1 MAAGRRT
8 GTWKVVTLA
17 PEPAVPGVPGSLLD
31 GLPDAVLVAG
41 DDGRIRYANAAV
53 TTLLGHAPD
62 ALRGRPLSALM
73 PERFRSAH
81 ETGFARFLATGQGE
95 LLGATTRVA
104 ALAASGEEV
113 AVDLTLSRLASAGAQ
128 DVGSGGVV
136 VGVLRDA
143 SPAVLLERQLQV
155 SRYLAATLR
164 VTAAL
169 ADAPDAEAAFA
180 GLLPSL
186 CEQLDWDAATLWQA
200 DGSGRLTCT
209 GTWHASGRTDSA
221 LGAVSR
227 SLTLVPGEGLP
238 GRVWQRREATVAED
252 LWRDPRF
259 LRGVAA
265 RADGVRT
272 GVAFPVLRG
281 DSVLAVCELFSY
293 ETRPVPAELLEVLAA
308 AGRQIGE
315 FLDRLRAEAQFR
327 TLAETLQRS
336 LLPAG
341 LPTIPGVHL
350 GARYQAGGEG
360 VLAGGDTYDVLPLP
374 DGRWLVL
381 VADVCGRGAEA
392 AVLTSLTRHTARAV
406 AAAGGG
412 PAQVLTAV
420 NTALLQDRTP
430 GPLRFVTACCLLLHP
445 GPTGATARLSV
456 AGHPL
461 PMVRSADGSCR
472 EVGSPGRALGIVDD
486 VHYAE
491 VDVALARG
499 DLLVL
504 YTDGVTE
511 ARNRAG
517 AQFGDVGLCS
527 VLGSGAD
534 LSAPETAEAIQQA
547 VARHRGRPQG
557 GDDLAVLVLGC

>member
-1 MAAGRRT
+1 
-8 GTWKVVTLA
+8 VA
-17 PEPAVPGVPGSLLD
+17 PEPAARRVPGSLLD

-53 TTLLGHAPD
+53 TTLLGHAPE
-62 ALRGRPLSALM
+62 ALRGRPLSTLM

-81 ETGFARFLATGQGE
+81 EAGFARFLATGQGE

-104 ALAASGEEV
+104 ALAAGGVEV
-113 AVDLTLSRLASAGAQ
+113 AVDLTLSRLAPGDAD

-164 VTAAL
+164 VTEAL
-169 ADAPDAEAAFA
+169 AEAPDAEAAFA

-200 DGSGRLTCT
+200 DDTGHLTCA
-209 GTWHASGRTDSA
+209 GTWHAASRTDSA

-227 SLTLVPGEGLP
+227 SLTLAPGEGFP
-238 GRVWQRREATVAED
+238 GRVWQRRAASVAED

-259 LRGVAA
+259 LRGDATQ
-265 RADGVRT
+265 ADGVRS
-272 GVAFPVLRG
+272 GLAFPVLRG
-281 DSVLAVCELFSY
+281 DTVLAVCELFSH
-293 ETRPVPAELLEVLAA
+293 EIRPVPAELLEVLAA

-315 FLDRLRAEAQFR
+315 FLDRLRAEAQVR
-327 TLAETLQRS
+327 ALADTLQRS
-336 LLPAG
+336 LLPAR
-341 LPTIPGVHL
+341 LPAVPGVQL
-350 GARYQAGGEG
+350 GSRYQAGGEG

-374 DGRWLVL
+374 EGRWLVL

-412 PAQVLTAV
+412 PAQVLIAV
-420 NTALLQDRTP
+420 NAALLQDQAH
-430 GPLRFVTACCLLLHP
+430 GPLRFVTACCLLLQP
-445 GPTGATARLSV
+445 GPAGATARLSV

-486 VHYAE
+486 VRYAE
-491 VDVALARG
+491 VDVALAPG
-499 DLLVL
+499 DRLVL

-511 ARNRAG
+511 AQDRAG
-517 AQFGDVGLCS
+517 VQFGEAGLCS
-527 VLGSGAD
+527 VLTGAAD
-534 LSAPETAEAIQQA
+534 LSAQETAEAVQQA
-547 VARHRGRPQG
+547 VARHRGRPHG

>member
-1 MAAGRRT
+1 
-8 GTWKVVTLA
+8 
-17 PEPAVPGVPGSLLD
+17 VPGSLLD

-41 DDGRIRYANAAV
+41 ADGRIRYANAAV

-62 ALRGRPLSALM
+62 ALRGRALSTLM

-81 ETGFARFLATGQGE
+81 EAGFARFLATGQGE

-104 ALAASGEEV
+104 ALAAGGAEV
-113 AVDLTLSRLASAGAQ
+113 AVDLTLSRLAPGGTEG
-128 DVGSGGVV
+128 VGSGGVV

-143 SPAVLLERQLQV
+143 GPAVLLERQLQV

-164 VTAAL
+164 VTEAL

-200 DGSGRLTCT
+200 DSTGHLTCT
-209 GTWHASGRTDSA
+209 GTWHAAGRTDSA
-221 LGAVSR
+221 LSAVSL
-227 SLTLVPGEGLP
+227 SLTLVPGEGFP
-238 GRVWQRREATVAED
+238 GRVWQRREASVTGD

-259 LRGVAA
+259 LRGAAA
-265 RADGVRT
+265 RADGVRS

-281 DSVLAVCELFSY
+281 DTVLAVCELFSH
-293 ETRPVPAELLEVLAA
+293 ESRPVPAELLEVLAA

-315 FLDRLRAEAQFR
+315 FLERLRAEAQVR
-327 TLAETLQRS
+327 ALADTLQRS
-336 LLPAG
+336 LLPAR
-341 LPTIPGVHL
+341 LPAVPGVQL
-350 GARYQAGGEG
+350 GSQYQAGGEG
-360 VLAGGDTYDVLPLP
+360 VLAGGDTYDVLPVP

-420 NTALLQDRTP
+420 NAALLHDRAP
-430 GPLRFVTACCLLLHP
+430 GPLRFVTACCLLLQP
-445 GPTGATARLSV
+445 GPAGATARLGV

-461 PMVRSADGSCR
+461 PMVRSADGSCH
-472 EVGSPGRALGIVDD
+472 EVGDPGRALGIVED
-486 VHYAE
+486 VHYPE
-491 VDVALARG
+491 VDVTLERG

-511 ARNRAG
+511 ARDRAG
-517 AQFGDVGLCS
+517 AQFDEAGLRS
-527 VLGSGAD
+527 VLSRAGD
-534 LSAPETAEAIQQA
+534 LSAQETAQAIQQA
-547 VARHRGRPQG
+547 VARHRGRPHG
-557 GDDLAVLVLGC
+557 GDDLAVLVLSC

>member
-1 MAAGRRT
+1 M
-8 GTWKVVTLA
+8 A
-17 PEPAVPGVPGSLLD
+17 PEPAVRGVPGSLLD

-41 DDGRIRYANAAV
+41 PDGRIRYANAAV
-53 TTLLGHAPD
+53 TMLLGHAPD

-81 ETGFARFLATGQGE
+81 QAGFARFLATGQGE

-104 ALAASGEEV
+104 ALAASGAEV
-113 AVDLTLSRLASAGAQ
+113 AVDLTLSRLAPGGAE

-143 SPAVLLERQLQV
+143 GPAVLLERQLQV
-155 SRYLAATLR
+155 RRYLAATLR

-186 CEQLDWDAATLWQA
+186 CEQLDWDAATLWEA
-200 DGSGRLTCT
+200 DDSGHLTCT

-227 SLTLVPGEGLP
+227 SLTLVPGEGFP
-238 GRVWQRREATVAED
+238 GRVWQRREASVTED

-259 LRGVAA
+259 LRGAAA

-281 DSVLAVCELFSY
+281 DNVLAVCELFSH
-293 ETRPVPAELLEVLAA
+293 ETRPVPDELLEVLAA

-315 FLDRLRAEAQFR
+315 FLDRLRAEAQVR
-327 TLAETLQRS
+327 SLADTLQRS
-336 LLPAG
+336 LLPAR
-341 LPTIPGVHL
+341 LPTVPGVHL
-350 GARYQAGGEG
+350 GSRYQAGGEG
-360 VLAGGDTYDVLPLP
+360 VLAGGDTYDVLPLR

-406 AAAGGG
+406 ATAGGG
-412 PAQVLTAV
+412 PAQVLSAV
-420 NTALLQDRTP
+420 NAALLQDQTP

-445 GPTGATARLSV
+445 GPAGATARLSV

-472 EVGSPGRALGIVDD
+472 EVGSPGRALGIIGD
-486 VHYAE
+486 VRYAE
-491 VDVALARG
+491 VDVALSRG

-517 AQFGDVGLCS
+517 AQFGEAGLSS
-527 VLGSGAD
+527 VLTGAAD
-534 LSAPETAEAIQQA
+534 LSAQETAEAVQQA
-547 VARHRGRPQG
+547 VAQHRGRPHG